1 MGLSGW
7 CILVKG
13 NVTQPS
19 HCNHLW
25 YKLGF
30 GVLAGE
36 HWHCEAILG
45 CDAEDS

>member
-1 MGLSGW
+1 MALSAG
-7 CILVKG
+7 CTLVKD

-19 HCNHLW
+19 HCNQL
-25 YKLGF
+25 LQGLRA

-36 HWHCEAILG
+36 HWHCEAVLG